1 MRRHDF
7 PENYALKETI
17 GIEITSWERN
27 YRKENGSGKALMIA
41 LFPVGQYRPVSTC
54 AGAVRRRMLN
64 WRTGLTETGGEVG

>member
-27 YRKENGSGKALMIA
+27 YRKENGSGSVMIA
-41 LFPVGQYRPVSTC
+41 LFP
-54 AGAVRRRMLN
+54 AGSVRIREHLCGRGPAQNVKLAH
-64 WRTGLTETGGEVG
+64 GLTEAGEEVG